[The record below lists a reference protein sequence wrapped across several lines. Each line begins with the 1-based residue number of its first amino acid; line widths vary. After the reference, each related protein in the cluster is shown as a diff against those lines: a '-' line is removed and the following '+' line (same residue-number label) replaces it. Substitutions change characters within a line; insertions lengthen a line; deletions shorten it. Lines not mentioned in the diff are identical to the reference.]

1 MIAVCSAFKKGLI
14 GLNIND
20 KKDYCEIDANCGHSE
35 KMLPAI
41 DDLLNKNGLS
51 IADNDCFAVVV
62 GPGSFTGLRISL
74 GLLKGLCAGIG
85 KFNVIQITSFELMAY
100 TYIKSFS
107 PSSDFWCIINALSG
121 NIFVAKFNKDGKQL
135 TEEKIEDIS
144 FLQNNEK
151 VVGLKEENI
160 GFEQIELNCIDLLEL
175 AQKKNLPENYV
186 NINNIQPLYI
196 RKSQAEDDLEKKEKK
211 LKKI

>member
-14 GLNIND
+14 GINIKG

-41 DDLLNKNGLS
+41 DDLLSKNGLS
-51 IADNDCFAVVV
+51 VVDNDCFAVVI

-74 GLLKGLCAGIG
+74 GLIKGLCAGIS
-85 KFNVIQITSFELMAY
+85 KFNVVQITSFELMAY

-107 PSSDFWCIINALSG
+107 PKTDFWCIINALSG
-121 NIFVAKFNKDGKQL
+121 NIFVAKFNKNGKQL
-135 TEEKIEDIS
+135 TEEKVEDIS
-144 FLQNNEK
+144 FLQNKE
-151 VVGLKEENI
+151 VFVGLQEENI
-160 GFEQIELNCIDLLEL
+160 GNEKIELNCIDFLEL
-175 AQKKNLPENYV
+175 AEIKNKQKNYV

-196 RKSQAEDDLEKKEKK
+196 RKSQAEDDLERKEKN